1 MLHLPSSWDQ
11 TSRRPR
17 NREPSLRDCIV
28 LSVRSRSPIHSPAA
42 IALRSSVEGAV
53 PRLNLQTNSGSD
65 SSMEPSIATP
75 AKSVLGNSELD
86 PSTSLIRGLSLL
98 DSVLLLAGGIIGSSI
113 FLTAKDIAGPLP
125 HPVLFLLVWVLGALI
140 SLCACFAFAELGSMF
155 PDSGGQYIYL
165 REAYGDLI
173 AFLYGWMLFSVANG
187 GTIAALSVAAAAYVG
202 QVVPFVSQAHV
213 MFTVLGVAF
222 TRAHLFGLVLIAVLT
237 YVNVVGLRWGALLQ
251 NVSTW
256 TKFTAMAA
264 FVGLGFLI
272 GMGHWSN
279 FQSHGVSLTMGL
291 GPSQLISVLGV
302 GLIAVFWAYDGWVY
316 ITWVA
321 GEVKEPRRNV
331 PLAMVLGVLAVA
343 VIYIAMN
350 LTYMYALP
358 IKEIASYETIAHAAA
373 AALFSPR
380 AAAWLS
386 LMIAVSCFSAA
397 ATCTLSG
404 ARVYLAMAQD
414 GVFFKKM
421 AVIHPK
427 WRTPAFSLIGQG
439 IWAAALTVSGRYDQL
454 YTYVIYGMVLSYT
467 LTVIALFWLRWKRP
481 DISRP
486 YRCTGYPWLPA
497 IYVLIGAAWTL
508 NTIITRPTEAFWGSA
523 IVLLGVPGYLYWT
536 RSNRTTAAME

>member
-1 MLHLPSSWDQ
+1 
-11 TSRRPR
+11 
-17 NREPSLRDCIV
+17 
-28 LSVRSRSPIHSPAA
+28 
-42 IALRSSVEGAV
+42 
-53 PRLNLQTNSGSD
+53 
-65 SSMEPSIATP
+65 MEPGQVSPLTQPPTGESTA
-75 AKSVLGNSELD
+75 SENKPTLV
-86 PSTSLIRGLSLL
+86 RGLGLL
-98 DSVLLLAGGIIGSSI
+98 DSVLLLVSGIIGSSI

-125 HPVLFLLVWVLGALI
+125 QPVLFVSVWVLGALI

-173 AFLYGWMLFSVANG
+173 AFLYGWMLFAVANG
-187 GTIAALSVAAAAYVG
+187 GTIAALSVASAAYVG
-202 QVVPFVSQAHV
+202 QVVPFVSEER
-213 MFTVLGVAF
+213 VAF
-222 TRAHLFGLVLIAVLT
+222 SILGIAVTRAHLFGLLLIAILT

-264 FVGLGFLI
+264 FVGLGFVI
-272 GMGHWSN
+272 GKGHWSN
-279 FQSHGVSLTMGL
+279 FHAQGVPLTMGL
-291 GPSQLISVLGV
+291 GPGALVSALGV

-321 GEVKEPRRNV
+321 GEVKEPRKNV
-331 PLAMVLGVLAVA
+331 PLAMVLGVLVVG

-358 IKEIASYETIAHAAA
+358 LTEIAAHETIAHAAA

-404 ARVYLAMAQD
+404 ARVYMAMAQH
-414 GVFFKKM
+414 GVFFKRM

-439 IWAAALTVSGRYDQL
+439 IWAALLTLSGRYDQL

-467 LTVIALFWLRWKRP
+467 LTVIGLFWLRWKRP
-481 DISRP
+481 EIPRP

-497 IYVLIGAAWTL
+497 VYVLIGAAWTL
-508 NTIITRPTEAFWGSA
+508 NTIFTRPTEAFWGTT
-523 IVLLGVPGYLYWT
+523 IVLVGVPGYLYWK
-536 RSNRTTAAME
+536 RSQH